1 MLRASAIRR
10 ARKLNR
16 YPNHR
21 LWRRQLVA
29 SHRLTH
35 TRLKFRGRRNHSRV
49 AHAGRSMAWR
59 ERGGVDAAHHS
70 RLPCDDLN
78 QLDLG
83 IWIAAAVA
91 CPRGGPKQAALT
103 NDTATATNVK
113 CAPQPS
119 HVEGLVVAVRCPLE
133 GRLQQRQRQI
143 FTVIGYACT
152 RMAEG
157 RTVCEAARRQRRL
170 LA

>member
-1 MLRASAIRR
+1 
-10 ARKLNR
+10 
-16 YPNHR
+16 
-21 LWRRQLVA
+21 
-29 SHRLTH
+29 
-35 TRLKFRGRRNHSRV
+35 
-49 AHAGRSMAWR
+49 MAWR

-119 HVEGLVVAVRCPLE
+119 HVEGLRERLE
-133 GRLQQRQRQI
+133 SRPILNLTGIQ
-143 FTVIGYACT
+143 T
-152 RMAEG
+152 R
-157 RTVCEAARRQRRL
+157 RNYHL
-170 LA
+170 F